1 MPGSPQP
8 SPGGSR
14 ASLEQAL
21 ADLQV
26 WREKKARV
34 MECATS
40 TLPELQRLQRTS
52 DELHSSV
59 GSLDRA
65 ALSLAGSPPPP
76 PAPAV
81 ARQPGPRTPRTAPA
95 GRQPYDATP
104 STARS
109 SASSAASE
117 PRSNSPAQRA
127 RSPPAEPG
135 LGAARRERP
144 PQHDASSGLAH
155 DVSALLQEVAA
166 LRDSQEATQKEL
178 LALRHTV
185 AGMTGRTGHSA
196 VTQRGLMWLVFAATC
211 FLAAVL
217 VSVSAGFSGSPIA
230 TAPVAVVLGAMG
242 WRRLAGSNE
251 AG

>member
-65 ALSLAGSPPPP
+65 ALSLAGSPP
-76 PAPAV
+76 APAV
-81 ARQPGPRTPRTAPA
+81 ARQPGGPRTPRTAPA

-104 STARS
+104 SARS
-109 SASSAASE
+109 SASLAASE
-117 PRSNSPAQRA
+117 PRSSSPVQRE

-166 LRDSQEATQKEL
+166 LRDSQEETQKEL

-185 AGMTGRTGHSA
+185 ASMPGSTMGSMTG
-196 VTQRGLMWLVFAATC
+196 MWLVFAATC

-217 VSVSAGFSGSPIA
+217 VSVSAGFSGSPIT

-242 WRRLAGSNE
+242 WRSLAGSNE